1 MAVRA
6 NKKSEAVLGGAT
18 GEQRFYAVDGCV
30 YSGLPDMADCL
41 EHMSSDSFSHH
52 VTSANN
58 DFGNWVRDVLH
69 DGKLASD
76 LDKAANAADMAR
88 IVRYRIHWHQRTKH

>member
-1 MAVRA
+1 MVEKIIKGDA
-6 NKKSEAVLGGAT
+6 SVLGGAT
-18 GEQRFYAVDGCV
+18 GQQRFYAVDGCV
-30 YSGLPDMADCL
+30 YSGLPEMADCL
-41 EHMSSDSFSHH
+41 EHMTSDTFSHH

-76 LDKAANAADMAR
+76 LDKAANADDMAR
-88 IVRYRIHWHQRTKH
+88 IVRYRIHWHQRKKH

>member
-1 MAVRA
+1 MAV
-6 NKKSEAVLGGAT
+6 KGKQDTGAVLGGVT
-18 GEQRFYAVDGCV
+18 GQQRFYAVDGCV

-41 EHMSSDSFSHH
+41 EHMTSDTFSHH

-58 DFGNWVRDVLH
+58 DFSNWVRDVLH

-76 LDKAANAADMAR
+76 LDKAANADDMAR
-88 IVRYRIHWHQRTKH
+88 IVRYRIHWHQRKNH

>member
-1 MAVRA
+1 MAV
-6 NKKSEAVLGGAT
+6 KSKQDAAAVLGGVS
-18 GEQRFYAVDGCV
+18 GQQRFYAVDGCV

-41 EHMSSDSFSHH
+41 EHMTSDAFSHH

-58 DFGNWVRDVLH
+58 DFSNWVRDVLN

-76 LDKAANAADMAR
+76 LDKAANADDMAR
-88 IVRYRIHWHQRTKH
+88 IVRYRIHWHQRKKH

>member
-1 MAVRA
+1 MVVKAKKETSAV
-6 NKKSEAVLGGAT
+6 VGGVT
-18 GEQRFYAVDGCV
+18 GQQRFYATDGCV
-30 YSGLPDMADCL
+30 YSGLHDMADCL
-41 EHMSSDSFSHH
+41 EHMTSDTFSHH

-58 DFGNWVRDVLH
+58 DFSNWVRDVLN

-76 LDKAANAADMAR
+76 LEKAANADDMAR